1 MIEVAGYVERILY
14 SSPNSDF
21 KIIVVESEEESHT
34 CVGNVII
41 NEGEYIVLKGEEV
54 FNDLYGE
61 EVKIHSY
68 EVKISNDE
76 LSIRKY
82 LGSGAIKG
90 IGKTMAGRIVDMFGE
105 KTFEIIE
112 NEPERLA
119 EVKGISR
126 KGALSIYEQVS
137 NQRSMR
143 DAMIFL
149 QKYGVTTGLAAKIYN
164 LYGNELFNIL
174 KTNPYKLADDIE
186 GVGFKIADDIAGK
199 VGIEVD
205 SEYRIKSGIAYV
217 LSMAAQNGN
226 TCLDINTLKSKSI
239 EILGVDFDLDKY
251 IKDMLIEQRIK
262 VCNIDGMDFVYDILF
277 YNVEKSIAN
286 NLLQMSESFE
296 KFSISDDTLKKV
308 ESGIDLHFNEEQ
320 MNAIKVAASEGVM
333 VITGGPGTGKTTI
346 INGIISMCRYLGKSV
361 KLAAPTGKAAKRIT
375 ESTGYEAST
384 IHRMLEITKGGDAGD
399 EYVGRDEFNPIEA
412 EVIIIDEMSMVDIF
426 LMKALLNA
434 IPHGAHLIL
443 VGDKDQ
449 LPSVGPGNVLKDII
463 ESEVIKV
470 IELKTIFRQSE
481 HSDIIVNAHMINDG
495 KKVDLSKKSK
505 DFVYVKRDEAYSI
518 LGATKT
524 LVMDKLPSYVNS
536 DIGSIQVL
544 TPMKKG
550 VLGVENFNK
559 YLQSCINPKDS
570 GKAEKEYGDKL
581 FREGDKVMQIK
592 NNYDYEW
599 EYENNKGIVIERGTG
614 IFNGDTGIILQI
626 SEFANMM
633 RIRFDDGKIVNY
645 KFEDLSDL
653 ELAYAITIHKSQGSE
668 YPAVVIPLL
677 TGPMQLMNRN
687 ILYTAITR
695 AKQCV
700 CIVGSGEMFSYMIEN
715 KSTQVRYSGL
725 KDRLKGR
732 I

>member
-1 MIEVAGYVERILY
+1 MVKLAGYVERILY
-14 SSPNSDF
+14 SSPNSDY
-21 KIIVVESEEESHT
+21 KIIVVESEDGSHT
-34 CVGNVII
+34 CVGNIII
-41 NEGEYIVLKGEEV
+41 NEGEYIVLEGEEI
-54 FNDLYGE
+54 FHDTYGE
-61 EVKIHSY
+61 EIKVSSY

-90 IGKTMAGRIVDMFGE
+90 IGKTMAGRIVDKFGD

-126 KGALSIYEQVS
+126 KGALTIYEQVS

-205 SEYRIKSGIAYV
+205 SEYRIKSGITYV

-226 TCLDINTLKSKSI
+226 TCLDINTLKSKSV
-239 EILGVDFDLDKY
+239 EILGVDYDIDKY
-251 IKDMLIEQRIK
+251 LKDMLIEQRIK
-262 VCNIDGMDFVYDILF
+262 VCNIDGVDFVYDILF
-277 YNVEKSIAN
+277 YNVEKNIAQ
-286 NLLQMSESFE
+286 NLLKIKDGYE
-296 KFSISDDTLKKV
+296 KFSINDDILKRV

-320 MNAIKVAASEGVM
+320 MHAIKEAASEGVM

-346 INGIISMCRYLGKSV
+346 INGIISMCTYLGKSV

-384 IHRMLEITKGGDAGD
+384 IHRLLEITKGGDASE

-426 LMKALLNA
+426 LMKALLKA
-434 IPHGAHLIL
+434 IPYGAHLVL

-463 ESEVIKV
+463 ESGVIKV
-470 IELKTIFRQSE
+470 IELKMIFRQSE

-495 KKVDLSKKSK
+495 KKVDLTKKSK

-559 YLQSCINPKDS
+559 YLQSCINPKDT

-700 CIVGSGEMFSYMIEN
+700 CIVGSSEMFSHMIEN
-715 KSTQVRYSGL
+715 KSTQIRYSGL

>member
-1 MIEVAGYVERILY
+1 MVKLAGYVERILY
-14 SSPNSDF
+14 SSPNSDY
-21 KIIVVESEEESHT
+21 KIIVVEAEDGSHT
-34 CVGNVII
+34 CVGNIII
-41 NEGEYIVLKGEEV
+41 NEGEYIVLEGEEI
-54 FNDLYGE
+54 FHDTYGE
-61 EVKIHSY
+61 EIKVHSY

-90 IGKTMAGRIVDMFGE
+90 IGKALASRIVDKFGE

-119 EVKGISR
+119 EVKGIST

-164 LYGNELFNIL
+164 LYGSELFNIL
-174 KTNPYKLADDIE
+174 KTNPYQLADDIE
-186 GVGFKIADDIAGK
+186 GVGFKIADDIANK
-199 VGIEVD
+199 VGIGID
-205 SEYRIKSGIAYV
+205 SEYRIKSGITYV
-217 LSMAAQNGN
+217 LSMAAQNGH
-226 TCLDINTLKSKSI
+226 TCLDINTLKNQASD
-239 EILGVDFDLDKY
+239 ILGVDFDIDKY
-251 IKDMLIEQRIK
+251 LKDMLIEQRIK
-262 VCNIDGMDFVYDILF
+262 VCNIDGVDFVYDILF

-286 NLLQMSESFE
+286 DLLQISEGYE
-296 KFSISDDTLKKV
+296 KFLISDDTFKRV
-308 ESGIDLHFNEEQ
+308 ESGFDLHFNGEQ
-320 MNAIKVAASEGVM
+320 MRAIKEAASQGVM

-384 IHRMLEITKGGDAGD
+384 IHRMLEITKGGDSGD
-399 EYVGRDEFNPIEA
+399 EYVGRDEYNPVEA

-426 LMKALLNA
+426 LMKALLKA
-434 IPHGAHLIL
+434 VPHGAHLIL

-481 HSDIIVNAHMINDG
+481 HSDIIINAHMINDG
-495 KKVDLSKKSK
+495 KKVDLTKKSN
-505 DFVYVKRDEAYSI
+505 DFVYLKRDEAYSI

-599 EYENNKGIVIERGTG
+599 EYENNKGIVIEKGTG

-700 CIVGSGEMFSYMIEN
+700 CIVGSSEMFSHMIEN

>member
-1 MIEVAGYVERILY
+1 MVKLAGYVEKILY
-14 SSPNSDF
+14 SSPNSDY
-21 KIIVVESEEESHT
+21 KIIVVSTEDGSKT

-41 NEGEYIVLKGEEV
+41 NEGEYIIVEGEEI
-54 FNDLYGE
+54 FHDTYGE
-61 EVKIHSY
+61 EVKIQSY

-205 SEYRIKSGIAYV
+205 SEYRIKSGITYV

-226 TCLDINTLKSKSI
+226 TCLDINTLKSKSV
-239 EILGVDFDLDKY
+239 EILGVDYDIDKY
-251 IKDMLIEQRIK
+251 LKDMLIEQRIK
-262 VCNIDGMDFVYDILF
+262 VCNIDGVDFVYDILF

-286 NLLQMSESFE
+286 HLLDMAEHFE
-296 KFSISDDTLKKV
+296 KFSISDSTLKKV

-384 IHRMLEITKGGDAGD
+384 IHRMLEITKGGDAGE
-399 EYVGRDEFNPIEA
+399 EYVGRDEYNPIEA

-495 KKVDLSKKSK
+495 KKVDLTKKSN

-599 EYENNKGIVIERGTG
+599 EYENNKGIVIEKGTG

-700 CIVGSGEMFSYMIEN
+700 CIVGSSEMFSHMIEN

>member
-205 SEYRIKSGIAYV
+205 SEYRIKSGITYV

>member
-1 MIEVAGYVERILY
+1 Y
-14 SSPNSDF
+14 
-21 KIIVVESEEESHT
+21 
-34 CVGNVII
+34 
-41 NEGEYIVLKGEEV
+41 
-54 FNDLYGE
+54 
-61 EVKIHSY
+61 
-68 EVKISNDE
+68 
-76 LSIRKY
+76 
-82 LGSGAIKG
+82 
-90 IGKTMAGRIVDMFGE
+90 
-105 KTFEIIE
+105 
-112 NEPERLA
+112 
-119 EVKGISR
+119 
-126 KGALSIYEQVS
+126 
-137 NQRSMR
+137 
-143 DAMIFL
+143 
-149 QKYGVTTGLAAKIYN
+149 
-164 LYGNELFNIL
+164 
-174 KTNPYKLADDIE
+174 
-186 GVGFKIADDIAGK
+186 
-199 VGIEVD
+199 
-205 SEYRIKSGIAYV
+205 
-217 LSMAAQNGN
+217 
-226 TCLDINTLKSKSI
+226 
-239 EILGVDFDLDKY
+239 
-251 IKDMLIEQRIK
+251 
-262 VCNIDGMDFVYDILF
+262 
-277 YNVEKSIAN
+277 
-286 NLLQMSESFE
+286 
-296 KFSISDDTLKKV
+296 
-308 ESGIDLHFNEEQ
+308 
-320 MNAIKVAASEGVM
+320 
-333 VITGGPGTGKTTI
+333 
-346 INGIISMCRYLGKSV
+346 
-361 KLAAPTGKAAKRIT
+361 
-375 ESTGYEAST
+375 
-384 IHRMLEITKGGDAGD
+384 
-399 EYVGRDEFNPIEA
+399 
-412 EVIIIDEMSMVDIF
+412 
-426 LMKALLNA
+426 
-434 IPHGAHLIL
+434 GAHLVL

-463 ESEVIKV
+463 ESGVIKV
-470 IELKTIFRQSE
+470 IELKMIFRQSE

-495 KKVDLSKKSK
+495 KKVDLTKKSK

-559 YLQSCINPKDS
+559 YLQSCINPKDT

-700 CIVGSGEMFSYMIEN
+700 CIVGSSEMFSHMIEN
-715 KSTQVRYSGL
+715 KSTQIRYSGL

>member
-1 MIEVAGYVERILY
+1 MVKLAGYVERILY
-14 SSPNSDF
+14 SSPNSDY
-21 KIIVVESEEESHT
+21 KIIVVEAEDGSHT
-34 CVGNVII
+34 CVGNIII
-41 NEGEYIVLKGEEV
+41 NEGEYIVLEGEEI
-54 FNDLYGE
+54 FHDTYGE
-61 EVKIHSY
+61 EIKVQSY

-90 IGKTMAGRIVDMFGE
+90 IGKALASRIVDKFGE

-119 EVKGISR
+119 EVKGIST

-164 LYGNELFNIL
+164 LYGSELFNIL
-174 KTNPYKLADDIE
+174 KTNPYQLADDIE
-186 GVGFKIADDIAGK
+186 GVGFKIADDIANK
-199 VGIEVD
+199 VGIGID
-205 SEYRIKSGIAYV
+205 SEYRIKSGITYV
-217 LSMAAQNGN
+217 LSMAAQNGH
-226 TCLDINTLKSKSI
+226 TCLDINTLMNQASD
-239 EILGVDFDLDKY
+239 ILGVDFDIDKY
-251 IKDMLIEQRIK
+251 LKDMLIEQRIK
-262 VCNIDGMDFVYDILF
+262 VCNIDGVDFVYDILF

-286 NLLQMSESFE
+286 DLLQISEGYE
-296 KFSISDDTLKKV
+296 KFLISDDTFKRV
-308 ESGIDLHFNEEQ
+308 ESGFDLHFNEEQ
-320 MNAIKVAASEGVM
+320 MRAIKEAASQGVM

-384 IHRMLEITKGGDAGD
+384 IHRMLEITKGGDSGD
-399 EYVGRDEFNPIEA
+399 EYVGRDEYNPVEA

-426 LMKALLNA
+426 LMKALLKA
-434 IPHGAHLIL
+434 VPHGAHLIL

-481 HSDIIVNAHMINDG
+481 HSDIIINAHMINDG
-495 KKVDLSKKSK
+495 KKVDLTKKSN
-505 DFVYVKRDEAYSI
+505 DFVYLKRDEAYSI

-559 YLQSCINPKDS
+559 YLQSCINPKDT

-599 EYENNKGIVIERGTG
+599 EYENNKGIVIEKGTG

-700 CIVGSGEMFSYMIEN
+700 CIVGSSEMFSHMIEN